1 MSTLTRREWGRGKQ
15 LWPVVAYLLMVAIA
29 IYAVFPYYWML
40 KTSLET
46 ATSLYQFPPSLVPSP
61 VTLKNYR
68 TVWENF
74 NLGRFFLNSVIITGA
89 GVALSVFIAALFA
102 YPLAR
107 FQFPGRKVIF
117 FLVLLPMMVPL
128 QGTFIINFLTTRA
141 LGLVNTYA
149 GVVIPNAVSLFG
161 IFLLRQAYLGIP
173 RDFEDAAAIDGASE
187 FYTWWRIMLPMI
199 KPSLAT
205 LALFQFLGYWNNFLW
220 PLVVLQDPEMYP
232 LSVGL
237 LYLNNSFQTN
247 FRNVAAGAVIAT
259 IPVIL
264 LLAFLQR
271 YMVKGLTAG
280 GVKY

>member
-1 MSTLTRREWGRGKQ
+1 
-15 LWPVVAYLLMVAIA
+15 
-29 IYAVFPYYWML
+29 
-40 KTSLET
+40 
-46 ATSLYQFPPSLVPSP
+46 
-61 VTLKNYR
+61 
-68 TVWENF
+68 
-74 NLGRFFLNSVIITGA
+74 
-89 GVALSVFIAALFA
+89 
-102 YPLAR
+102 
-107 FQFPGRKVIF
+107 
-117 FLVLLPMMVPL
+117 
-128 QGTFIINFLTTRA
+128 
-141 LGLVNTYA
+141 
-149 GVVIPNAVSLFG
+149 
-161 IFLLRQAYLGIP
+161 GIP

-264 LLAFLQR
+264 LLVFLQR